1 MSLQANA
8 KISVF
13 LVDNFDS
20 FTYNLVDELRTMGLS
35 LQIYRN
41 SVPAQ
46 VIFAKMSEPLAQA
59 PRLMPVACLPC

>member
-1 MSLQANA
+1 MSQQANPE
-8 KISVF
+8 ISVF

-41 SVPAQ
+41 SVPAD
-46 VIFAKMSEPLAQA
+46 VIFAKMSEHDKHSQ
-59 PRLMPVACLPC
+59 V